1 MQRMNAFG
9 LFHLCALLLCASAF
23 AQAQTV
29 TGSITGTVRDA
40 SGAVIPNAIVRLT
53 QTATSATR
61 EGVTNE
67 KGDFVFSAVVNGEYT
82 LMVTATGFKNS
93 ERRGIRLSSAEY
105 LSVGAI
111 TLEIGG
117 VGESVTVTAQTEQVQ
132 TASAERSGTITSE
145 QVDNLLLL
153 GRNVKSLAALLPGV
167 VETNEEEGLTR
178 NFNLNVQGNRNSTNS
193 VSVDGITLNA
203 LGNNN
208 NAVVTVSQDAVAEV
222 KVQLSNYQAEYGR
235 MSGANI
241 TIITKSGTKQFHGG
255 GSYFKRHEQF
265 NSNNFFSNR
274 SNLRRPR
281 YRYNVW
287 NYNIGGPVVLPGT
300 DFNKNR
306 DKLFFFFNQEWWP
319 LEVPQAARQITVPT
333 ALERA
338 GDFSQTTDVNGTKVY
353 IRDPLKTGACNA
365 TSQVGCF
372 DNSIIPANRQDANG
386 LALLKVMP
394 LPNFTDLAVT
404 GRRYNYVNE
413 STNNTLQRVETVKI
427 DFHPNAQNHIAF
439 THSGNLDK
447 QGGYYGIPA
456 GGTTNFP
463 FLKQTFITDG
473 KVWSGRY
480 QRIFSPTLVNEF
492 TGGFSNRAE
501 ISEYPEDEF
510 NSRVSRTGI
519 GFRLGQLSPSANPL
533 GVLPNATFG
542 GVSQAATIN
551 LEGRFPFF
559 GAHKI
564 LTISDNITHTRGAHT
579 LKAGVY
585 IDRIWRNASNIVTFN
600 GLFDFAANA
609 NNPFNTQHAFANAA
623 AGYFN
628 AYSEATFRPF
638 YHFRVSNVE
647 WFAQD
652 NWKVNRR
659 LVLDYGMRFALITP
673 LNEQDD
679 RVSAFI
685 PGSFNPAQTAR
696 LITPARVNN
705 VRVGIDPVTNVTY
718 PAAFIGALTPG
729 SNPTNGMVMPDAN
742 NNLPRLFIPNRGVH
756 FGPRVGFAYDLTGQ
770 GKMSVRG
777 GFGMFYNRQSE
788 GSLGSPYTAQPP
800 LVRTPVVQFGTLPTL
815 LTTTGLNQPQGVS
828 GLDGIGKVPTVM
840 NFSLSVQRNIGF
852 KTIVDVG
859 YVGSLGRHLM
869 WLRDIN
875 AVPLGAN
882 FNPANRDTSQ
892 TTNVPLPANFLRP
905 IRGYAAINIREFA
918 GTSNYHS
925 MQVKVDRR
933 MSKSLQFGGAWTWS
947 KALNYNSDDGNS
959 VTTLAPIRVYNYG
972 LAPFDRTHVVKI
984 NYLWT
989 LPQTRWKNPFAEY
1002 VLHGWQVSGITSF
1015 VSGVPTAVSFS
1026 LVSGIDITGSA
1037 SITARPDVIAN
1048 PVLPK
1053 GDRTFSRNFNTA
1065 AFRAPAQGTLGTA
1078 APTQLRGP
1086 GINNH
1091 DIAFF
1096 KNFRFLEKLKLQ
1108 FRGELYNAF
1117 NHTQFSAYDTAARF
1131 DATGAQINTRL
1142 GEFTA
1147 ARRAR
1152 VMQFALKLQF

>member
-1 MQRMNAFG
+1 MNRHIA
-9 LFHLCALLLCASAF
+9 LCLLLLCSSVSVK
-23 AQAQTV
+23 AQTV

-40 SGAVIPNAIVRLT
+40 SSALIPNASVKLT
-53 QTATSATR
+53 QTATGVTR

-67 KGDFVFSAVVNGEYT
+67 RGDFVFSAVVNGEYT
-82 LMVTATGFKNS
+82 LSVTATGFKNA
-93 ERRGIRLSSAEY
+93 ERRGVVLSSAEY

-111 TLEIGG
+111 TLEVGG
-117 VGESVTVTAQTEQVQ
+117 VGETVTVTAQTEQVQ
-132 TASAERSGTITSE
+132 TASAERSGTITSD
-145 QVDNLLLL
+145 QVDNLLIL

-167 VETNEEEGLTR
+167 VETSDDEGLTR
-178 NFNLNVQGNRNSTNS
+178 SYNLNVQGNRNNTNS

-208 NAVVTVSQDAVAEV
+208 NGVVTVSQDAVAEV

-241 TIITKSGTKQFHGG
+241 TIITKSGTRQWHGG

-274 SNLRRPR
+274 SNLNRPR

-287 NYNIGGPVVLPGT
+287 NYNIGGPVVIPGT
-300 DFNKNR
+300 GFNKNR

-319 LEVPQAARQITVPT
+319 LEVPQTIRQITVPT

-338 GDFSQTTDVNGTKVY
+338 GDFSQTTDVNGAKVF
-353 IRDPLKTGACNA
+353 IRDPQKTGACNA

-372 DNSIIPANRQDANG
+372 DNNVIPQNRRDANG
-386 LALLKVMP
+386 LALLNLMP

-404 GRRYNYVNE
+404 GRRFNYVSE
-413 STNNTLQRVETVKI
+413 ATNNTLQRVETVKL

-447 QGGYYGIPA
+447 QAGYYNIPA
-456 GGTTNFP
+456 GGGTNFP
-463 FLKQTFITDG
+463 FLRQTFITDG

-492 TGGFSNRAE
+492 TGGFSNRPE
-501 ISEYPEDEF
+501 KSFYPEEEF
-510 NSRVSRTGI
+510 NSRVSRTGT
-519 GFRLGQLSPSANPL
+519 GFRLGQFNASSNPL
-533 GVLPNATFG
+533 SVVPNATFG

-559 GAHKI
+559 GTHKI
-564 LTISDNITHTRGAHT
+564 LTISDNLTNTRGAHT

-585 IDRIWRNASNIVTFN
+585 VDRIWRNASNPVAFN
-600 GLFDFAANA
+600 GSFDFAQNA

-623 AGYFN
+623 AGVFN
-628 AYSEATFRPF
+628 AYSEATSRPLPF
-638 YHFRVSNVE
+638 YRVSNIE
-647 WFAQD
+647 WFVQD
-652 NWKVNRR
+652 NWKVRRR
-659 LVLDYGMRFALITP
+659 LVLDYGMRFALIRPIT
-673 LNEQDD
+673 EKDD
-679 RVSAFI
+679 RVTAFDLRF
-685 PGSFNPAQTAR
+685 FNAAQTAR

-705 VRVGIDPVTNVTY
+705 VRVGIDPVTNTTY
-718 PAAFIGALTPG
+718 PAALIGALTPG
-729 SNPTNGMVMPDAN
+729 SNPNNGLVISGSGDI
-742 NNLPRLFIPNRGVH
+742 PRSFIPSRGVH
-756 FGPRVGFAYDLTGQ
+756 FGPRIGFAYDLTGQ
-770 GKMSVRG
+770 GKTSVRG
-777 GFGMFYNRQSE
+777 GFGMFYNRQN
-788 GSLGSPYTAQPP
+788 LDAALNPYSTQPP

-815 LTTTGLNQPQGVS
+815 LTTTGLNQPQGVL

-840 NFSLSVQRNIGF
+840 NFSLSVQHNIGF
-852 KTIVDVG
+852 KTIVDIG
-859 YVGSLGRHLM
+859 YAGSLGRHLM
-869 WLRDIN
+869 WQRDIN
-875 AVPLGAN
+875 SIPLGAN
-882 FNPANRDTSQ
+882 FDPANRDTTQ
-892 TTNVPLPANFLRP
+892 TTNVPLPPNFLRP
-905 IRGYAAINIREFA
+905 IKGYAAINLREFA
-918 GTSNYHS
+918 SSSNYHS
-925 MQVKVDRR
+925 LQMKVDRR

-947 KALNYNSDDGNS
+947 KSLNYNSVDTNN
-959 VTTLAPIRVYNYG
+959 VTILAPIRVWNYG
-972 LAPFDRTHVVKI
+972 LSDFDRTHVVKI
-984 NYLWT
+984 NYLYT
-989 LPQTRWKNPFAEY
+989 LPQTRWKNPFVEY
-1002 VLHGWQVSGITSF
+1002 VLHGWQLSGITSF
-1015 VSGVPTAVSFS
+1015 VSGTPTTVSFS
-1026 LVSGIDITGSA
+1026 LVSGIDITGTA

-1053 GDRTFSRNFNTA
+1053 GERTFSRNFNTA

-1096 KNFRFLEKLKLQ
+1096 KSFRFAEKLNLQ

-1117 NHTQFSAYDTAARF
+1117 NHTQFSAFDTAARF
-1131 DATGAQINTRL
+1131 DASNNQINTRL
-1142 GEFTA
+1142 GEFTT

>member
-1 MQRMNAFG
+1 MQRNFPRNVLLVCTM
-9 LFHLCALLLCASAF
+9 LLCACAF
-23 AQAQTV
+23 IQAQTV
-29 TGSITGTVRDA
+29 TGSISGTVRDA
-40 SGAVIPNAIVRLT
+40 SGALISNASIKLT
-53 QTATSATR
+53 QTATGATR
-61 EGVTNE
+61 EGVTND

-82 LMVTATGFKNS
+82 LTVSATGFKNA
-93 ERRGIRLSSAEY
+93 ERRGVVLTSAEY
-105 LSVGAI
+105 KSVGEI
-111 TLEIGG
+111 TLEVGG
-117 VGESVTVTAQTEQVQ
+117 VGETVTITAQSEQVQ
-132 TASAERSGTITSE
+132 TASAERSGTITSD
-145 QVDNLLLL
+145 QVDNLLIL

-167 VETNEEEGLTR
+167 VETSDDEGLTR
-178 NFNLNVQGNRNSTNS
+178 SYNLNVQGNRNNTNS
-193 VSVDGITLNA
+193 VSLDGITLNA

-208 NAVVTVSQDAVAEV
+208 NGVVTVSQDAVAEV

-241 TIITKSGTKQFHGG
+241 TIITKSGTRRFHGG

-274 SNLRRPR
+274 SNLQRPR

-287 NYNIGGPVVLPGT
+287 NYNIGGPVVIPGT
-300 DFNKNR
+300 GFNKNR

-319 LEVPQAARQITVPT
+319 LEVPQTIRQVTVPT

-338 GDFSQTTDVNGTKVY
+338 GDFSQTTDVNGAKVY

-365 TSQVGCF
+365 TSQAGCF
-372 DNSIIPANRQDANG
+372 DNQIIPQNRLDANG
-386 LALLKVMP
+386 LALLKLMP
-394 LPNFTDLAVT
+394 LPNFTDIAIT
-404 GRRYNYVNE
+404 GRRYNYVSE
-413 STNNTLQRVETVKI
+413 QTNNTLQRVETVKL
-427 DFHPNAQNHIAF
+427 DFHPNANNHIAF
-439 THSGNLDK
+439 THSGNLDR
-447 QGGYYGIPA
+447 QTGYYGIGA
-456 GGTTNFP
+456 GGSATIP
-463 FLKQTFITDG
+463 FLRQTFITDG

-492 TGGFSNRAE
+492 TMGFSNRPE
-501 ISEYPEDEF
+501 KFDYPEDEF
-510 NSRVSRTGI
+510 NSRVSRNGV
-519 GFRLGQLSPSANPL
+519 GFRLGQFNPSANPL
-533 GVLPNATFG
+533 GVVPNATFG
-542 GVSQAATIN
+542 GVSQAATFN

-559 GAHKI
+559 GDHKI
-564 LTISDNITHTRGAHT
+564 LTISDNITSTRGAHT

-585 IDRIWRNASNIVTFN
+585 IDHIWRNASNPVTFN
-600 GLFDFAANA
+600 GAFDFAQNA

-628 AYSEATFRPF
+628 SYSEATSRPF
-638 YHFRVSNVE
+638 PYYRVRNVE
-647 WFAQD
+647 WFVQD

-659 LVLDYGMRFALITP
+659 LVLDYGMRFARITP
-673 LNEQDD
+673 LVERDD
-679 RVSAFI
+679 RVSSFI
-685 PGSFNPAQTAR
+685 LSNFNVTQAAR
-696 LITPARVNN
+696 LITPTRVNN

-729 SNPTNGMVMPDAN
+729 SNPTNGMTIPDN
-742 NNLPRLFIPNRGVH
+742 DNVPRSFIPNRGVH

-777 GFGMFYNRQSE
+777 GFGMFYNRQNLDSVLNPF
-788 GSLGSPYTAQPP
+788 STQPP

-815 LTTTGLNQPQGVS
+815 LTTTGLNQPQGVL

-852 KTIVDVG
+852 KTIIDVG
-859 YVGSLGRHLM
+859 YAGSLGRHLM
-869 WLRDIN
+869 WQRDIN

-892 TTNVPLPANFLRP
+892 TNNVPLPANFLRP

-918 GTSNYHS
+918 SSSNYHS
-925 MQVKVDRR
+925 LQVKLDRR

-947 KALNYNSDDGNS
+947 KSLNYNSGDGNN
-959 VTTLAPIRVYNYG
+959 VTTLAPIRVFNYG
-972 LAPFDRTHVVKI
+972 LSDFDRTHVVKI

-989 LPQTRWKNPFAEY
+989 LPSSRWKNPFAEY
-1002 VLHGWQVSGITSF
+1002 VLNGWQMSGITSF

-1065 AFRAPAQGTLGTA
+1065 AYRAPAQGTLGTA

-1096 KNFRFLEKLKLQ
+1096 KNFRFIEKMNLQ

-1131 DATGAQINTRL
+1131 DANNNQINTRL
-1142 GEFTA
+1142 GEFTT

>member
-1 MQRMNAFG
+1 MVIGFSSILWCSMFLGGR
-9 LFHLCALLLCASAF
+9 
-23 AQAQTV
+23 AQTV
-29 TGSITGTVRDA
+29 TGSITGTVRDGNGGIIA
-40 SGAVIPNAIVRLT
+40 NAVVRIT
-53 QTATSATR
+53 EAATR
-61 EGVTNE
+61 VEREVLTNDR
-67 KGDFVFSAVVNGEYT
+67 GDFVIAAVMKGEYT
-82 LMVTATGFKNS
+82 LTVAATGFKS
-93 ERRGIRLSSAEY
+93 AERRGVVLSSAEY
-105 LSVGAI
+105 LAVGVIVLEVGSVGE
-111 TLEIGG
+111 T
-117 VGESVTVTAQTEQVQ
+117 VTITAQTEQVQ
-132 TASAERSGTITSE
+132 TASAERSGTITSD

-167 VETNEEEGLTR
+167 VETSDEEGLTR

-241 TIITKSGTKQFHGG
+241 TIITKSGTRDFHGG

-274 SNLRRPR
+274 SGLKRPR

-287 NYNIGGPVVLPGT
+287 NYNIGGPVVIPGT
-300 DFNKNR
+300 NFNRNR

-319 LEVPQAARQITVPT
+319 LEVPQSIRQITVPT

-353 IRDPLKTGACNA
+353 VRDPLKTGACTA
-365 TSQVGCF
+365 ASQAGCF
-372 DNSIIPANRQDANG
+372 DNNIIPANRLDPNG
-386 LALLKVMP
+386 LALLRLLP
-394 LPNFTDLAVT
+394 LPNFTNLAVT
-404 GRRYNYVNE
+404 GRRYNYISE

-427 DFHPNAQNHIAF
+427 DFHPNSKNHIAF

-447 QGGYYGIPA
+447 QGGYYNIPA
-456 GGTTNFP
+456 GGTSNFP
-463 FLKQTFITDG
+463 LLRQTFVTDG

-492 TGGFSNRAE
+492 TAGFSNRAE
-501 ISEYPEDEF
+501 QSFYPEDEF
-510 NSRVSRTGI
+510 NARVSRAGA
-519 GFRLGQLSPSANPL
+519 GFRLGQLNPASNPL
-533 GVLPNATFG
+533 GVIPNATFG

-559 GAHKI
+559 GSHKI
-564 LTISDNITHTRGAHT
+564 LTISDNLTLTRGTHTM
-579 LKAGVY
+579 KAGVY
-585 IDRIWRNASNIVTFN
+585 IDRIWRDASNIVTFN
-600 GLFDFAANA
+600 GSFDFGANA
-609 NNPFNTQHAFANAA
+609 NNPFNTQHAFSNAA

-628 AYSEATFRPF
+628 SYNEATSRPF
-638 YHFRVSNVE
+638 FRFRVSNIE

-652 NWKVNRR
+652 NWRVTRR

-673 LNEQDD
+673 LNERDD

-685 PGSFNPAQTAR
+685 LSSYNQAQAAR
-696 LITPARVNN
+696 LITPTRVNN

-718 PAAFIGALTPG
+718 PATLIGALTPG
-729 SNPTNGMVMPDAN
+729 SNPANGMVIPDSN
-742 NNLPRLFIPNRGVH
+742 NKLPRLFIPNRGVH
-756 FGPRVGFAYDLTGQ
+756 LGPRVGFAYDITGE
-770 GKMSVRG
+770 GKMSLRG
-777 GFGMFYNRQSE
+777 GFGIFYNRQSE
-788 GSLGSPYTAQPP
+788 GSIGSPYTAQPP
-800 LVRTPVVQFGTLPTL
+800 LVRTPIVQFGTMPNL
-815 LTTTGLNQPQGVS
+815 LTATGLTFPQGVS

-840 NFSLSVQRNIGF
+840 NFSLSLQRNIGF

-859 YVGSLGRHLM
+859 YVGSLGRHLV

-875 AVPLGAN
+875 AIPLGAN
-882 FNPANRDTSQ
+882 FDPANRDTTQ
-892 TTNVPLPANFLRP
+892 AGTTPLPANFLRP
-905 IRGYAAINIREFA
+905 IKGYGSINIREFA

-925 MQVKVDRR
+925 LQVKVDRR
-933 MSKSLQFGGAWTWS
+933 MSKSLQFGAAWTWS
-947 KALNYNSDDGNS
+947 KALNYNSDDGTS
-959 VTTLAPIRVYNYG
+959 VTTLAPLRVYNYG

-989 LPQTRWKNPFAEY
+989 LPTTRWKNPFAEY

-1048 PVLPK
+1048 PVLAK
-1053 GDRTFSRNFNTA
+1053 SDRTFSRNFNTG

-1096 KNFRFLEKLKLQ
+1096 KNFRFVEKLNLQ

-1117 NHTQFSAYDTAARF
+1117 NHTQYSAYDTAARF
-1131 DATGAQINTRL
+1131 DANGGQINTRL